1 MDFWDKESVF
11 PLSLEEQES
20 RMEAREIYK
29 KWVPLEETSWKQK
42 SREIWFKERDRNMRF
57 FHRMA
62 NAHRRRDQMARV
74 KIDGVWV
81 TQDKDL
87 RVAMGRAFQL
97 LLFTNDD
104 WRPNLS
110 ELSFERLE
118 DSKITGLEKPFI
130 EEEVFKVLSGFCRD
144 KAPVLDGFSMAFW

>member
-1 MDFWDKESVF
+1 MF
-11 PLSLEEQES
+11 SLCRWKSKNLGWKLE
-20 RMEAREIYK
+20 RFIKNGFLWK
-29 KWVPLEETSWKQK
+29 KRQGNKNQG
-42 SREIWFKERDRNMRF
+42 IWFKERDRNMRF
-57 FHRMA
+57 FHRMT

-87 RVAMGRAFQL
+87 RVAVGRAFQL

-110 ELSFERLE
+110 ELSFERFE
-118 DSKITGLEKPFI
+118 DSEITGLEKPFT
-130 EEEVFKVLSGFCRD
+130 
-144 KAPVLDGFSMAFW
+144 